1 MLKAGLA
8 IDIVVAKINASVCKF
23 DTSPTALA
31 DLKAASVPEGVI
43 LAMVQASNRSSVT
56 APAVKQDQP
65 NGVEVVVPDGTP
77 LTVIT
82 LEEISSKTASEG
94 DALTFKVDDDVVVNG
109 RVVIAKGTIAK
120 GTVSEVQKSGHMGK
134 SGKLGI
140 RLEQTATVDDQRVKL
155 RASKGKEGDDKTGT
169 VIALSL
175 FVSPLF
181 LLKKGSSPKI
191 KAGTKISAYTDEEKK
206 VIVRAAQ

>member
-1 MLKAGLA
+1 
-8 IDIVVAKINASVCKF
+8 
-23 DTSPTALA
+23 
-31 DLKAASVPEGVI
+31 
-43 LAMVQASNRSSVT
+43 MVQASNRSSVT

-120 GTVSEVQKSGHMGK
+120 GTVSEVQKSGHRR
-134 SGKLGI
+134 I
-140 RLEQTATVDDQRVKL
+140 EI
-155 RASKGKEGDDKTGT
+155 
-169 VIALSL
+169 IALRSDL
-175 FVSPLF
+175 SKPQQSTIRE
-181 LLKKGSSPKI
+181 SS
-191 KAGTKISAYTDEEKK
+191 
-206 VIVRAAQ
+206 